1 MTVRLHST
9 HLEGL
14 VLVEVPVFEDARGF
28 FMESWNRRAFAE
40 AGLEADFVQDNHS
53 RSGAGVLR
61 GLHYQGVTAPLAKL
75 VRCTQGSVFDV
86 GVDLRTG
93 SKTFG
98 QWFGVELSA
107 RNRKQIYIP
116 VGFAHGFVTLSES
129 AEIQYK
135 QTGFYDRSAEVSIRW
150 NDPDLA
156 IEWPVRDPVL
166 SDKDRNDAISF
177 AAYRQNPA
185 FQD

>member
-1 MTVRLHST
+1 VTVKLHPT

-40 AGLEADFVQDNHS
+40 AGLDAEFVQDNHS

-61 GLHYQGVTAPLAKL
+61 GLHYQGMTAPLSKL

-107 RNRKQIYIP
+107 RNHKQIYIP

-156 IEWPVRDPVL
+156 IEWPVRDPLL
-166 SDKDRNDAISF
+166 SERDKNDAISF
-177 AAYRQNPA
+177 AEYRRSPA
-185 FQD
+185 FGD